1 MDSIINFKQ
10 INPLLACAGQP
21 TENEIAALA
30 DEGYHTI
37 VNLGLL
43 NTKYALTDEATFV
56 KQSGMDYYHLPVA
69 FDEPKFDNLATFI
82 RLMTEI
88 DKKKV
93 LVHCAVNYRASTFV
107 GLYLLATGKLDD
119 AATRLFIEDVWQPD
133 ATWEQFIDESIV
145 FITHQK

>member
-1 MDSIINFKQ
+1 
-10 INPLLACAGQP
+10 
-21 TENEIAALA
+21 
-30 DEGYHTI
+30 
-37 VNLGLL
+37 
-43 NTKYALTDEATFV
+43 
-56 KQSGMDYYHLPVA
+56 MDYYYLPVA